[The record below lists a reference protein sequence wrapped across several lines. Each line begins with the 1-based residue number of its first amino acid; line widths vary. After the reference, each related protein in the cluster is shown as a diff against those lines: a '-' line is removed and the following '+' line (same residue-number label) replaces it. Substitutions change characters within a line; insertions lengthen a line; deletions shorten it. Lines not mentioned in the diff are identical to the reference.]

1 MRLNNALNAGEFLL
15 RPLRRLQ
22 IAKYNDTT
30 SAGRR
35 QGFRELFFTSLH
47 RGAAGA
53 FLQRLSER
61 VKPGAVRIL
70 RRNTINCPGAWY
82 NLVPGAHIRM
92 KQTVVSSGHPV
103 HMRRIPDI
111 DRSNRFSVLGSWF
124 SVPGDNYRSCYPDSH
139 RSGAHAHRRV
149 DRARVAGCLA

>member
-1 MRLNNALNAGEFLL
+1 MPVSSSFVRSGVCKLRNTMIPRRRGGVKAFADCFLH
-15 RPLRRLQ
+15 
-22 IAKYNDTT
+22 Y
-30 SAGRR
+30 GV
-35 QGFRELFFTSLH
+35 
-47 RGAAGA
+47 AGA
-53 FLQRLSER
+53 FLQRLSGR
-61 VKPGAVRIL
+61 VEPGAVRIL

-124 SVPGDNYRSCYPDSH
+124 SVPGDNYRSRYPDTH
-139 RSGAHAHRRV
+139 HSGAHTHRRV